1 MLWSSYPSEKTDI
14 YILKYSN
21 TGSASQ
27 LNQNLLQESNVPKLS
42 LTKTKLTIHSIME
55 KRRGK
60 ENVSKQETVTI
71 WY

>member
-71 WY
+71 

>member
-60 ENVSKQETVTI
+60 ETVSKQEIVTM
-71 WY
+71 

>member
-60 ENVSKQETVTI
+60 ENVSKQEIVTM
-71 WY
+71 

>member
-60 ENVSKQETVTI
+60 ENVSKQEIVTI
-71 WY
+71 